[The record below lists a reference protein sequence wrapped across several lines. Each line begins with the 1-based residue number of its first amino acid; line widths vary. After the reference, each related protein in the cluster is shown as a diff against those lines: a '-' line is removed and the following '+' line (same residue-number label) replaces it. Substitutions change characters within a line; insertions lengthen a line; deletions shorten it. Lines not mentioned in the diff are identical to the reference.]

1 MSVINPIPVAALAF
15 VLALYYLMPR
25 RRLQSAL
32 LLAASGAF
40 YLHFFGR
47 GFWLLLIL
55 AAAFYAGGLGAS
67 RGGQQ
72 KRGRAFAMALAGS
85 LALFLVLRYWEALS
99 GLLPPAASWANVARS
114 GIVLPV
120 GLSFFLFK
128 GLSYLIDVRRGRSA
142 PAAGP
147 FPLLLYLFYFPQITA
162 GPIQRW
168 GSFLENDR
176 QERRWDPA
184 ALYQGAKLLLLGVF
198 KKMVVADR
206 LAFYVNQVFAAPEGK
221 GLHVALAAC
230 LYSIQI
236 YADFSGYSDMAN
248 GAARLLGHA
257 EVANFSFPYFS
268 RSIPEFWR
276 RWHITLSTWLRDYL
290 FLPLSFAVSR
300 RLKKERR
307 LGLKAE
313 HWIYSSATLLTMG
326 AAGFWH
332 GARWTFVL
340 WGLIFGAYM
349 SIGQLTRRTRSR
361 LRRRV
366 FGGRRLLRDGVSM
379 LATFVLVTFAWVFF
393 RSPSLAAAW
402 KFITAAGPGFPSF
415 GLGHLYLNLLL
426 ALALAA
432 VDLAQKGR
440 PRFIAAVPPW
450 GKAAALALALCL
462 VILLSVDSGN
472 EFIYLRF

>member
-1 MSVINPIPVAALAF
+1 MSAFNPIPVAVLAL
-15 VLALYYLMPR
+15 VLALYYLIPR
-25 RRLQSAL
+25 RGLQTGL

-40 YLHFFGR
+40 YLYFFGR
-47 GFWLLLIL
+47 GIWLLLIL
-55 AAAFYAGGLGAS
+55 AAAFYAGALGAS
-67 RGGQQ
+67 RGHPG
-72 KRGRAFAMALAGS
+72 RRRRAFALALAGS
-85 LALFLVLRYWEALS
+85 LALFLLLRYGHALT
-99 GLLPPAASWANVARS
+99 GFLPRSASWAKTVRS
-114 GIVLPV
+114 GVILPV

-142 PAAGP
+142 AAGNP
-147 FPLLLYLFYFPQITA
+147 FPLLLYLFYFPQVTA

-168 GSFLENDR
+168 DSFQENVR
-176 QERRWDPA
+176 PERRWDAA
-184 ALYQGAKLLLLGVF
+184 ALYQGAKLLLLGMF

-248 GAARLLGHA
+248 GAARLFGHA
-257 EVANFSFPYFS
+257 AVPNFSFPYFS

-276 RWHITLSTWLRDYL
+276 RWHVTLSAWLRDYL

-300 RLKKERR
+300 RLKKERL

-313 HWIYSSATLLTMG
+313 HWIYSSATLLTMA

-332 GARWTFVL
+332 GARWTFVI
-340 WGLIFGAYM
+340 WGLLFGAYM
-349 SIGQLTRRTRSR
+349 SLGQLTRRARSR
-361 LRRRV
+361 LRRKV
-366 FGGRRLLRDGVSM
+366 FGNHRLTREGASM
-379 LATFVLVTFAWVFF
+379 LASFALVTFAWVFF

-402 KFITAAGPGFPSF
+402 KFIAAAGVGFPAF

-426 ALALAA
+426 ALALAL
-432 VDLAQKGR
+432 VDLAQKSR
-440 PRFIAAVPPW
+440 PRFIAAFPPW

-462 VILLSVDSGN
+462 VILLGVDTGN

>member
-1 MSVINPIPVAALAF
+1 MAAITPLLGAALALL
-15 VLALYYLMPR
+15 LALYYLVPR
-25 RRLQSAL
+25 RGLQAGL
-32 LLAASGAF
+32 LLAASAAF

-67 RGGQQ
+67 RGGQR
-72 KRGRAFAMALAGS
+72 KGRLAFATALAGS
-85 LALFLVLRYWEALS
+85 LALFLVLRYWQALA
-99 GLLPPAASWANVARS
+99 GLLPRTASWANVARS

-128 GLSYLIDVRRGRSA
+128 GLSYLIDVRRGT
-142 PAAGP
+142 AAAAASP
-147 FPLLLYLFYFPQITA
+147 FPLLLYLFYFPQVTA

-168 GSFLENDR
+168 GSFRENVAR
-176 QERRWDPA
+176 ARRWDVV

-206 LAFYVNQVFAAPEGK
+206 LASYVNQVFTAPEGK

-248 GAARLLGHA
+248 GAARLFGHA
-257 EVANFSFPYFS
+257 EVTNFSFPYFS

-276 RWHITLSTWLRDYL
+276 RWHVTLSTWLRDYL

-300 RLKKERR
+300 RLKRERL

-313 HWIYSSATLLTMG
+313 HWIYSSATLITMG
-326 AAGFWH
+326 LAGFWH
-332 GARWTFVL
+332 GARWTYVL
-340 WGLIFGAYM
+340 WGLLFGAYM
-349 SIGQLTRRTRSR
+349 SAGQLTRRTRSR
-361 LRRRV
+361 LRRAV
-366 FGGRRLLRDGVSM
+366 FGGRRRLRDGASM
-379 LATFVLVTFAWVFF
+379 LATFALVTFAWVFF
-393 RSPSLAAAW
+393 RSPSLPAAW
-402 KFITAAGPGFPSF
+402 KFISAAGPGLPAF

-426 ALALAA
+426 ALALAL
-432 VDLAQKGR
+432 VDLAQRNR
-440 PRFIAAVPPW
+440 PRFIAACPPW

-462 VILLSVDSGN
+462 VILLSVDTGN

>member
-1 MSVINPIPVAALAF
+1 MSSINPIPVAALAL
-15 VLALYYLMPR
+15 VLALYYLVPR
-25 RRLQSAL
+25 RSLQSAL

-67 RGGQQ
+67 RGALPG
-72 KRGRAFAMALAGS
+72 KRHAFALALAGC
-85 LALFLVLRYWEALS
+85 LALFLLLRYWEALARF
-99 GLLPPAASWANVARS
+99 LPRSASWAKTARS

-128 GLSYLIDVRRGRSA
+128 GLSYLIDVRRGRST
-142 PAAGP
+142 AAVSP

-168 GSFLENDR
+168 DSFRENVR
-176 QERRWDPA
+176 PERRWDAA

-206 LAFYVNQVFAAPEGK
+206 LAFYVSQVFAAPEGK

-248 GAARLLGHA
+248 GASRLFGHA
-257 EVANFSFPYFS
+257 EVSNFSFPYLS

-276 RWHITLSTWLRDYL
+276 RWHVTLSSWLRDYL

-300 RLKKERR
+300 RLKKERL

-326 AAGFWH
+326 VAGFWH

-340 WGLIFGAYM
+340 WGLLFGAYM
-349 SIGQLTRRTRSR
+349 SIGQLTRRARSR
-361 LRRRV
+361 LRRTV
-366 FGGRRLLRDGVSM
+366 FASHRLLRDGVSM
-379 LATFVLVTFAWVFF
+379 FATFALVTFAWVLF
-393 RSPSLAAAW
+393 RSPSLDAAW
-402 KFITAAGPGFPSF
+402 KFLSAAGPGFPAF

-426 ALALAA
+426 ALALAL
-432 VDLAQKGR
+432 VDLAQRSR
-440 PRFIAAVPPW
+440 PRFIAACPPW

-462 VILLSVDSGN
+462 VILLSVDTGN

>member
-1 MSVINPIPVAALAF
+1 VSAINPIPVAALALL
-15 VLALYYLMPR
+15 LALYYLVPR
-25 RRLQSAL
+25 RGLQTGL

-67 RGGQQ
+67 RGGPPA
-72 KRGRAFAMALAGS
+72 RRRAFALALAGS
-85 LALFLVLRYWEALS
+85 LALFLILRYWEALA
-99 GLLPPAASWANVARS
+99 GLLPSSASWAGAARS

-128 GLSYLIDVRRGRSA
+128 GLSYLIDVRRGRA
-142 PAAGP
+142 EAAGNP
-147 FPLLLYLFYFPQITA
+147 VQLSLYLFFFPQVTA

-168 GSFLENDR
+168 GSFRENLR
-176 QERRWDPA
+176 LARRWDAA
-184 ALYQGAKLLLLGVF
+184 ALYQGAKLLLLGAF

-230 LYSIQI
+230 LYSVQI

-248 GAARLLGHA
+248 GAARLFGHA
-257 EVANFSFPYFS
+257 ETPNFSFPYLS

-276 RWHITLSTWLRDYL
+276 RWHVTLSTWLRDYL

-300 RLKKERR
+300 RLKKERL

-326 AAGFWH
+326 LAGFWH

-340 WGLIFGAYM
+340 WGLLFGVYM
-349 SIGQLTRRTRSR
+349 SVGQLSRRMRSR

-366 FGGRRLLRDGVSM
+366 FGGQRLLRDGASM
-379 LATFVLVTFAWVFF
+379 LATFALVTFAWVFF

-402 KFITAAGPGFPSF
+402 KFISAAGPGLPAF

-426 ALALAA
+426 ALALAL
-432 VDLAQKGR
+432 VDLAQKSR
-440 PRFIAAVPPW
+440 PRIIAACPPW

-462 VILLSVDSGN
+462 VILLSVDTGN